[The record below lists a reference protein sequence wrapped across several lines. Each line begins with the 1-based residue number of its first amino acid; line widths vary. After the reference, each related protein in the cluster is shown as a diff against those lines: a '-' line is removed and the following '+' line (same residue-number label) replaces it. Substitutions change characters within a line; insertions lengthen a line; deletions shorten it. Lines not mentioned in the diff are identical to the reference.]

1 MKTFRYSVI
10 KFKPLLSGLSNLVIL
25 YVCLCILGCGVK
37 GDPIPPDTPPQ
48 LGRGQPS
55 YGNSPEGL
63 GLNKIPDILFEEDD
77 DSNVSE
83 KDDKEEIDEM
93 DNEE

>member
-1 MKTFRYSVI
+1 M
-10 KFKPLLSGLSNLVIL
+10 SGLSKLVVLFI
-25 YVCLCILGCGVK
+25 YFSFLGCGVK

-55 YGNSPEGL
+55 YGNSPDGL

-77 DSNVSE
+77 ESNVPE
-83 KDDKEEIDEM
+83 KEETDELE
-93 DNEE
+93 NEE